1 MSASDPQHA
10 GPVEHADRGDRAASA
25 DHVDHLD
32 HVDHVDH
39 VDIRKDLDA
48 TVRAR
53 RELGEE
59 YDSALVDSFLEKV
72 EQRIDDTVDRR
83 VRRHLA
89 EQRMAAARGGR
100 RPKQDDS
107 WAERYGFALLTLVL
121 AIPLSAIAGGLAGM
135 SGLVACWIG
144 VVGVNAAQAVRL
156 HPELLPGRGAD
167 RE

>member
-10 GPVEHADRGDRAASA
+10 GPAPHADR
-25 DHVDHLD
+25 
-32 HVDHVDH
+32 VDH
-39 VDIRKDLDA
+39 VDIGKDLDA

-89 EQRMAAARGGR
+89 EQQMAVARGR
-100 RPKQDDS
+100 RSQPADS
-107 WAERYGFALLTLVL
+107 WGERYGFALLTLVL
-121 AIPLSAIAGGLAGM
+121 AIPLSAIAGALAGL
-135 SGLVACWIG
+135 SGIIAAWIG
-144 VVGVNAAQAVRL
+144 IVGVNATQAVRL
-156 HPELLPGRGAD
+156 HPELLSGRSAEKD
-167 RE
+167 